1 MQATVAYSGYI
12 GMMEKKSETTIIQ
25 SLIEYCSI
33 VYYVIF
39 WYCQLARSF
48 GKVSCETSMPFA
60 RWAAHCRGA

>member
-1 MQATVAYSGYI
+1 MEKNMEATIVYRGHIGKKKIQATIAYSGYI

-39 WYCQLARSF
+39 
-48 GKVSCETSMPFA
+48 
-60 RWAAHCRGA
+60 